1 MPMYRYIIPKDSINY
16 DQRKEIAAATTD
28 VHSGISAAP
37 RSFVQV
43 LFMETE
49 KGTAVPDLFGSG
61 SFEYDTKHFIAGGN
75 RAGRPAEVKQ
85 QILDGLMKEFC
96 RIANI
101 DKSEISGKIS
111 ESPASWGME
120 AGEILPEPGQEPA
133 HWYEHEAVPG

>member
-1 MPMYRYIIPKDSINY
+1 MPMYRYIIPKDSLDY
-16 DQRKEIAAATTD
+16 DQRKEIATATTD
-28 VHSGISAAP
+28 VHCGISAAP

-49 KGTAVPDLFGSG
+49 KGTDVPDLFGSG
-61 SFEYDTKHFIAGGN
+61 SFEYDTKYFIAGGN

-85 QILDGLMKEFC
+85 QILDGLMNEFC
-96 RIANI
+96 RIAKIEKN
-101 DKSEISGKIS
+101 DISGKIS